1 MGVKRITKKQYYD
14 TVAERLNLYPEDVA
28 AICQCLQ
35 AVAVDYLMLSDDETS
50 VHVQLTDETAIA
62 ATYKGPSLKIPPK
75 GLPCIVD
82 EHLEFK
88 LKLSNK
94 FKGERMKDFQER
106 RLIAELAQ
114 QFASRKDK
122 KE

>member
-1 MGVKRITKKQYYD
+1 MGIKRITKKQYYD
-14 TVAERLNLYPEDVA
+14 AVAERLNLYPEDVA

-35 AVAVDYLMLSDDETS
+35 AVATDYLMLSDSETS
-50 VHVQLTDETAIA
+50 VQVQLTDESTVAAI
-62 ATYKGPSLKIPPK
+62 YKGPSLKIPPK
-75 GLPCIVD
+75 GLPCISD
-82 EHLEFK
+82 EHLEFR
-88 LKLSNK
+88 LKLSDR
-94 FKGERMKDFQER
+94 FKSERAKDFQER